1 MRGRV
6 VGRHRVRL
14 RAIIVKCA
22 AGSGG
27 LWVEICGG
35 KKWLPTVL
43 ELTSSPYPPTEKRV
57 DIYSLAIF
65 ALLRIMVYRVDIHAI
80 EPKSGVWDPSRIGP

>member
-1 MRGRV
+1 MTGLAV
-6 VGRHRVRL
+6 TVSEPPL
-14 RAIIVKCA
+14 LAAAITSKAIA
-22 AGSGG
+22 
-27 LWVEICGG
+27 
-35 KKWLPTVL
+35 L
-43 ELTSSPYPPTEKRV
+43 EVPTEKRV